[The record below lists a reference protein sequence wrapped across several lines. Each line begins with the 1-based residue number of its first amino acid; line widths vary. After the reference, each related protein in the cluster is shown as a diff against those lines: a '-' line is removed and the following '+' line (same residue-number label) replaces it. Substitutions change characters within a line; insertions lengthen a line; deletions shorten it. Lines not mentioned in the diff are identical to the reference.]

1 MSKKNLA
8 LKGFA
13 VTANDKSDE
22 VNHYTNIFPSAIPL
36 VYNHE
41 SAHPLE
47 SRFNEAYGNTFFLIY
62 KPLGINSTGFMDEKP
77 NMQPFYL
84 LLVRNAHTFDK
95 YVDFFFVQYRHG
107 SWREERVILR
117 NSKIKC
123 FGSVK
128 LLMLNE
134 DKDNLY
140 SRYRNAIALA
150 FKDGKN
156 PVAEGVRAV
165 SYLYHNDELIRTPG
179 FLEWDETIEK
189 EFEYGH
195 QWYDEDEIK

>member
-1 MSKKNLA
+1 MSKKNVF
-8 LKGFA
+8 LKGYA
-13 VTANDKSDE
+13 TNVEEDKMDE
-22 VNHYTNIFPSAIPL
+22 VSFYTNIFPSAIPL

-47 SRFNEAYGNTFFLIY
+47 ERFNEAYGDTFFLIY
-62 KPLGINSTGFMDEKP
+62 KPVGSMSFMKDEDNP
-77 NMQPFYL
+77 PFYL
-84 LLVRNAHTFDK
+84 LLIRNAYTFDK
-95 YVDFFFVQYRHG
+95 YVCFFFNQPINGGWHKQ
-107 SWREERVILR
+107 SFILR

-134 DKDNLY
+134 DKDKLY
-140 SRYRNAIALA
+140 SQYRNAIALA

-165 SYLYHNDELIRTPG
+165 SYLYHNDELVRTPG
-179 FLEWDETIEK
+179 FLEWDKNIEK
-189 EFEYGH
+189 EFEYGR
-195 QWYDEDEIK
+195 QWCDGDEVK

>member
-1 MSKKNLA
+1 MSKKNVF
-8 LKGFA
+8 LKEYA
-13 VTANDKSDE
+13 TNVIDESDE
-22 VNHYTNIFPSAIPL
+22 VTYYTNTFPSAIPL

-47 SRFNEAYGNTFFLIY
+47 ERFNEAYGNTFFLIY
-62 KPLGINSTGFMDEKP
+62 KPLGTMGFMKDDEDNP
-77 NMQPFYL
+77 PFYL
-84 LLVRNAHTFDK
+84 LLVRNAYTFDK
-95 YVDFFFVQYRHG
+95 YVDFFFLN
-107 SWREERVILR
+107 SIERSEMLR
-117 NSKIKC
+117 RSKIKC

-134 DKDNLY
+134 DKIKLY

-156 PVAEGVRAV
+156 PVAEGTRAV

-179 FLEWDETIEK
+179 FLEWDKNIEK

-195 QWYDEDEIK
+195 QWYDEDEK

>member
-8 LKGFA
+8 LKGI
-13 VTANDKSDE
+13 VTDALDESDQ
-22 VNHYTNIFPSAIPL
+22 VAYYTNIFPSAIPL

-47 SRFNEAYGNTFFLIY
+47 ERFNEAYGNTFFLIY
-62 KPLGINSTGFMDEKP
+62 KPLGSMSFMKDDED
-77 NMQPFYL
+77 NLPFYL
-84 LLVRNAHTFDK
+84 LLVCNAYTFDK
-95 YVDFFFVQYRHG
+95 YVDFFFLN
-107 SWREERVILR
+107 SIERSEMLR
-117 NSKIKC
+117 RSKIKC

-134 DKDNLY
+134 DKDKLY

-165 SYLYHNDELIRTPG
+165 SYLYHNDSLVKTPG
-179 FLEWDETIEK
+179 FFEWDKNIEK
-189 EFEYGH
+189 DFEG
-195 QWYDEDEIK
+195 DKK

>member
-1 MSKKNLA
+1 MSKKNVF
-8 LKGFA
+8 LKGYA
-13 VTANDKSDE
+13 TNVIDESDE
-22 VNHYTNIFPSAIPL
+22 VTYYTNTFPSAIPL

-47 SRFNEAYGNTFFLIY
+47 SRFNEVYGNTFFLIY
-62 KPLGINSTGFMDEKP
+62 KPLGTMGFMKDDED
-77 NMQPFYL
+77 NLPFYL
-84 LLVRNAHTFDK
+84 LLVRNAYTFDK
-95 YVDFFFVQYRHG
+95 YVDFFFLN
-107 SWREERVILR
+107 SIERSEILR
-117 NSKIKC
+117 RNKIKC

-134 DKDNLY
+134 DKDKLY

-156 PVAEGVRAV
+156 PVAGGARAV

-179 FLEWDETIEK
+179 FLEWDKNIEK

-195 QWYDEDEIK
+195 QWCNEDETK

>member
-1 MSKKNLA
+1 MSKKNVF
-8 LKGFA
+8 LKGYA
-13 VTANDKSDE
+13 TNVIDESDE
-22 VNHYTNIFPSAIPL
+22 VTYYTNICPSAIPR

-47 SRFNEAYGNTFFLIY
+47 SRFNEVYGDTFFLIY
-62 KPLGINSTGFMDEKP
+62 KPLGSMSFMKDDED
-77 NMQPFYL
+77 NLPFYFL
-84 LLVRNAHTFDK
+84 LIRNAYTFDK
-95 YVDFFFVQYRHG
+95 YVDFFFLNSIGR
-107 SWREERVILR
+107 SETLR
-117 NSKIKC
+117 RDKIKC

-134 DKDNLY
+134 DKDKLY

-156 PVAEGVRAV
+156 PVAEGARAI

-179 FLEWDETIEK
+179 FLEWDKNIEK
-189 EFEYGH
+189 DFEG
-195 QWYDEDEIK
+195 DKK

>member
-1 MSKKNLA
+1 MSKKNVF
-8 LKGFA
+8 LKGYA
-13 VTANDKSDE
+13 TNVIDESDE
-22 VNHYTNIFPSAIPL
+22 VTYYTNTFPSAIPL

-47 SRFNEAYGNTFFLIY
+47 SRFNEVYGNTFFLIY
-62 KPLGINSTGFMDEKP
+62 KPLGTMGFMKDDED
-77 NMQPFYL
+77 NLPFYL
-84 LLVRNAHTFDK
+84 LLVRNAYTFDK
-95 YVDFFFVQYRHG
+95 YVDFFFLN
-107 SWREERVILR
+107 SIERSEILR
-117 NSKIKC
+117 RNKIKC

-134 DKDNLY
+134 DKDKLY

-156 PVAEGVRAV
+156 PVAEGARAV
-165 SYLYHNDELIRTPG
+165 FYLYHNDELIRTPG
-179 FLEWDETIEK
+179 FLEWDKNIEK

-195 QWYDEDEIK
+195 QWCNEDETK

>member
-1 MSKKNLA
+1 MSKKNVF
-8 LKGFA
+8 LKGYA
-13 VTANDKSDE
+13 TNVIDESDE
-22 VNHYTNIFPSAIPL
+22 VTYYTNTFPSAIPL

-47 SRFNEAYGNTFFLIY
+47 SRFNEVYGNTFFLIY
-62 KPLGINSTGFMDEKP
+62 KPLGSMSFMKDDED
-77 NMQPFYL
+77 NLPFYL
-84 LLVRNAHTFDK
+84 LLVRNSYTFDK
-95 YVDFFFVQYRHG
+95 YVDFFFLN
-107 SWREERVILR
+107 SIERSETLR
-117 NSKIKC
+117 RDKIKC

-134 DKDNLY
+134 DKDKLY
-140 SRYRNAIALA
+140 SRYRNAIAFA

-156 PVAEGVRAV
+156 PVAEGVRAA

-179 FLEWDETIEK
+179 FLEWDKNIEK

-195 QWYDEDEIK
+195 QWCNEDETK

>member
-1 MSKKNLA
+1 MNKKNLA

-13 VTANDKSDE
+13 VTANDESDE
-22 VNHYTNIFPSAIPL
+22 VSFYINLFPTAIPL
-36 VYNHE
+36 VYNHK

-47 SRFNEAYGNTFFLIY
+47 SRFDEVYGNTFFLIY
-62 KPLGINSTGFMDEKP
+62 KPLGINFTDFIGEKP
-77 NMQPFYL
+77 NVQPFYL
-84 LLVRNAHTFDK
+84 LLVRNAYTFDK
-95 YVDFFFVQYRHG
+95 YVDFFFGQPRRRLG
-107 SWREERVILR
+107 GEFALR
-117 NSKIKC
+117 NNKIKC

-134 DKDNLY
+134 DKDKLY

-156 PVAEGVRAV
+156 PVAEGARAV

-179 FLEWDETIEK
+179 FLEWDKNIEK

-195 QWYDEDEIK
+195 QWCDEDETK

>member
-1 MSKKNLA
+1 MSKKNVF
-8 LKGFA
+8 LKGYA
-13 VTANDKSDE
+13 TNVIDESDE
-22 VNHYTNIFPSAIPL
+22 VTYYTNIFPSAIPL
-36 VYNHE
+36 VYNHG
-41 SAHPLE
+41 STHPLE
-47 SRFNEAYGNTFFLIY
+47 SRFNEVYGDTFFLIY
-62 KPLGINSTGFMDEKP
+62 KPLGSMSFMKDDED
-77 NMQPFYL
+77 NLPFYL
-84 LLVRNAHTFDK
+84 LLIRNAYTFDK
-95 YVDFFFVQYRHG
+95 YVDFFFLN
-107 SWREERVILR
+107 SIERSEMLR
-117 NSKIKC
+117 RSKIKC

-134 DKDNLY
+134 NKDNLY

-179 FLEWDETIEK
+179 FLEWDKNIEK

-195 QWYDEDEIK
+195 QWCDEDEK

>member
-1 MSKKNLA
+1 MSKKNVF
-8 LKGFA
+8 LKGYA
-13 VTANDKSDE
+13 TNVIDESDE
-22 VNHYTNIFPSAIPL
+22 VTYYTNTFPSAIPL

-62 KPLGINSTGFMDEKP
+62 KPLGTMGFMKDDED
-77 NMQPFYL
+77 NSPFYL
-84 LLVRNAHTFDK
+84 LLVRNAYTFDK
-95 YVDFFFVQYRHG
+95 YVSFFFNQSTQGGWHEQ
-107 SWREERVILR
+107 SFILR

-134 DKDNLY
+134 NKDKLY

-156 PVAEGVRAV
+156 PVVEGVRAI

-179 FLEWDETIEK
+179 FLEWDKNIEK

-195 QWYDEDEIK
+195 QWCNENEK